1 MIIVL
6 AGIDGAGKSTAGL
19 LLVERLRAAER
30 PAVFTMNRSG
40 RRSITA
46 WCGRR
51 GLHPPVALLDA
62 VETSIRCANVLVS
75 HARAGPRAT
84 VVVMDRYLYCQLALR
99 HLRGLPAGRLLPF
112 LLGVLPTPDLV
123 VYLDVPAELAH
134 ARVVSRAVDSETV
147 EHLGGLDAAY
157 RQLGVFPTFLVLDA
171 SRTPGQ
177 LVEDILQEL
186 GACRPDPASPT
197 GVGGYR
203 QDTPLSGP
211 RSPSSRGIT

>member
-30 PAVFTMNRSG
+30 TAVFTMNRSG
-40 RRSITA
+40 RRSIA
-46 WCGRR
+46 GWCGRR
-51 GLHPPVALLDA
+51 DLHPSVALLDA
-62 VETSIRCANVLVS
+62 VETLIRCVNVLVS

-123 VYLDVPAELAH
+123 VYLDLPAELAH
-134 ARVVSRAVDSETV
+134 ARVMSRAVDSETV

-186 GACRPDPASPT
+186 GPCGADPAPT
-197 GVGGYR
+197 GVGAPVRTRPG
-203 QDTPLSGP
+203 LSATRGP
-211 RSPSSRGIT
+211 RAAGG